1 LNADGDKMSGNDPL
15 IKSTDVEYVARLAH
29 LSFSDSEKE
38 DMAVKLG
45 SILDYMQ
52 QLRQIDTLGVEATTH
67 VLPLANVFRADQVGA
82 TLEIEAALANAPE
95 REGNYFKVPK
105 IL

>member
-1 LNADGDKMSGNDPL
+1 MANNQSL
-15 IKSTDVEYVARLAH
+15 INSADVEYVARLAH
-29 LSFSDSEKE
+29 LRLSENEIE

-52 QLRQIDTLGVEATTH
+52 QLRDIDTRGIEATTH
-67 VLPLANVFRADQVGA
+67 VLPLANVFRKDEVGL
-82 TLEIEAALANAPE
+82 TLTNDEALANAPD
-95 REGNYFKVPK
+95 RDGNYFKVPK

>member
-1 LNADGDKMSGNDPL
+1 MMSGNDSL
-15 IKSTDVEYVARLAH
+15 IKTGDVEYVARLAH

-52 QLRQIDTLGVEATTH
+52 QLRQIDTQGVEATTH
-67 VLPLANVFRADQVGA
+67 VLPLANVFREDEVGT
-82 TLEIEAALANAPE
+82 TLDTDAALANAPQ
-95 REGNYFKVPK
+95 REDNYFKVPK

>member
-1 LNADGDKMSGNDPL
+1 MSNKNSL
-15 IKSTDVEYVARLAH
+15 ISGADVEYVARLAH
-29 LSFSDSEKE
+29 LSFSDEQKA

-52 QLRQIDTLGVEATTH
+52 QLRQIDTQGVEATTH
-67 VLPLANVFRADQVGA
+67 VLPLANVFREDQVGA
-82 TLEIEAALANAPE
+82 TLDLEAALANAPE
-95 REGNYFKVPK
+95 REDNYFKVPK